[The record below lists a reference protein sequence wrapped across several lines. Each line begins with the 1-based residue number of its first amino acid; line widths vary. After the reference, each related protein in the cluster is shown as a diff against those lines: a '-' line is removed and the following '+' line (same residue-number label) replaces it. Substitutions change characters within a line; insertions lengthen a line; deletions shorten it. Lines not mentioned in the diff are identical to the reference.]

1 LGKDWHHPGLFSF
14 GVGDQKDA
22 FSVVILGSGADVEV
36 ADFFG
41 A

>member
-1 LGKDWHHPGLFSF
+1 MGLFD
-14 GVGDQKDA
+14 VGDQEDA
-22 FSVVILGSGADVEV
+22 FSVVILGSGGDVEV